1 MFRDQED
8 MQSLHMKAEI
18 LKLIA
23 EAQKL
28 NAEQQKLNA
37 EQIKLHHEAI
47 KISRDAFWSPIAI
60 ASGLIGAVVAAT
72 ATVLKL
78 LT

>member
-1 MFRDQED
+1 MSRESED
-8 MQSLHMKAEI
+8 IQSLLMKAEI

-23 EAQKL
+23 ESQKL
-28 NAEQQKLNA
+28 TAEQQKLNA
-37 EQIKLHHEAI
+37 EQIKLQHEAL
-47 KISRDAFWSPIAI
+47 KISREAFWNPIAI

-72 ATVLKL
+72 ATVLKF